1 MGGIGGGGWWWVM
14 VVLLLLLVLRSAD
27 LAAVDVVLEG
37 LDAKNLLRQLCDAV
51 PEGIRLSA
59 AACRAQTACCQMCC
73 TLHGAR
79 LNEH

>member
-37 LDAKNLLRQLCDAV
+37 LDAKNLLCQLCDAV

-59 AACRAQTACCQMCC
+59 AAWWGSSSVVATVAVSWHRV
-73 TLHGAR
+73 
-79 LNEH
+79 